1 MLSKINN
8 EVLSHGPEALLP
20 QNLNKKW
27 LSILQEMAE
36 DFIGSNYDLEEC
48 KKPEDVADPI
58 LSVCVSELL
67 RSQHNGKTDMSIEEM
82 LEKITIYSISLIIE
96 AVDRESDIGIEQP
109 TLEDILHW
117 DRIIRMKK
125 TNPKFVETLEKACIL
140 LIPEQTS
147 SKKSILNTSK
157 IVRQIVKSIKHYFGI

>member
-8 EVLSHGPEALLP
+8 EVLSHGPEAVLP

-27 LSILQEMAE
+27 LNILEEMAE

-48 KKPEDVADPI
+48 KKPEDIADPI

-67 RSQHNGKTDMSIEEM
+67 TSQNNDKTDMPIKEM

-96 AVDRESDIGIEQP
+96 AVDRESNIGIEKP

-125 TNPKFVETLEKACIL
+125 TNPEFVETLEKACIL
-140 LIPEQTS
+140 LIPEQTFF
-147 SKKSILNTSK
+147 KNKS
-157 IVRQIVKSIKHYFGI
+157 

>member
-8 EVLSHGPEALLP
+8 EVLSHGPEAVLP

-27 LSILQEMAE
+27 LSILQKMAE

-48 KKPEDVADPI
+48 KNPEDVADPI

-67 RSQHNGKTDMSIEEM
+67 ISQHNGKTDIPIKEM

-96 AVDRESDIGIEQP
+96 AVDRESNIGIEQP
-109 TLEDILHW
+109 TLEDILYW
-117 DRIIRMKK
+117 DRIIRMRK
-125 TNPKFVETLEKACIL
+125 TNPEFVETLEKACIL
-140 LIPEQTS
+140 LIPEQAS
-147 SKKSILNTSK
+147 SKE
-157 IVRQIVKSIKHYFGI
+157 

>member
-8 EVLSHGPEALLP
+8 EVLSHGPEAVLP
-20 QNLNKKW
+20 QNLSKKW
-27 LSILQEMAE
+27 LNILQEMEE

-67 RSQHNGKTDMSIEEM
+67 LSQYKDKTGMSIEEM
-82 LEKITIYSISLIIE
+82 LENITIYSISLIIE
-96 AVDRESDIGIEQP
+96 AVDRESNIGIEQP
-109 TLEDILHW
+109 KLEDIFNW

-125 TNPKFVETLEKACIL
+125 TNPEFVETLEKACIIQ
-140 LIPEQTS
+140 IPEQAS
-147 SKKSILNTSK
+147 SKE
-157 IVRQIVKSIKHYFGI
+157 

>member
-8 EVLSHGPEALLP
+8 EVLLHGPEAVLP

-27 LSILQEMAE
+27 LNILQEMAE

-67 RSQHNGKTDMSIEEM
+67 MSQHNDKTDIPIKEM

-109 TLEDILHW
+109 TLEDILYW
-117 DRIIRMKK
+117 DRIIRMRK
-125 TNPKFVETLEKACIL
+125 TNPEFVETLEKACIL
-140 LIPEQTS
+140 QIPEQAS
-147 SKKSILNTSK
+147 SKE
-157 IVRQIVKSIKHYFGI
+157 

>member
-8 EVLSHGPEALLP
+8 EVLTHGPEAVLP

-27 LSILQEMAE
+27 LNILQKMAE
-36 DFIGSNYDLEEC
+36 DFIDSNYDLEEC

-67 RSQHNGKTDMSIEEM
+67 ISQHSNNTDISIEEM
-82 LEKITIYSISLIIE
+82 LEKITIYSISLIME
-96 AVDRESDIGIEQP
+96 AVDRESNIGLEKP
-109 TLEDILHW
+109 TLEDILFW
-117 DRIIRMKK
+117 DRMIRMKK

-140 LIPEQTS
+140 LIPDQAP
-147 SKKSILNTSK
+147 SKE
-157 IVRQIVKSIKHYFGI
+157 

>member
-8 EVLSHGPEALLP
+8 EVLSHGPKAVLP

-27 LSILQEMAE
+27 LNILQEMAE

-48 KKPEDVADPI
+48 RKPEDVADPI

-67 RSQHNGKTDMSIEEM
+67 ISQHNGKTDIPIKEM

-96 AVDRESDIGIEQP
+96 AVDRESNIGIEQP
-109 TLEDILHW
+109 TLEDILYW

-125 TNPKFVETLEKACIL
+125 TNPEFVETLEKACIL
-140 LIPEQTS
+140 LIPEQAS
-147 SKKSILNTSK
+147 SKE
-157 IVRQIVKSIKHYFGI
+157 

>member
-8 EVLSHGPEALLP
+8 EVLTHGPEAVLP

-27 LSILQEMAE
+27 LNILQKMAE
-36 DFIGSNYDLEEC
+36 DFIDSSYDLEEC

-67 RSQHNGKTDMSIEEM
+67 ISQHNDKTDIPIKEM

-96 AVDRESDIGIEQP
+96 AVDRESNIGIEQP
-109 TLEDILHW
+109 TLEDILSW
-117 DRIIRMKK
+117 DRIIRMKT
-125 TNPKFVETLEKACIL
+125 TNPEFVKTLEKACIL
-140 LIPEQTS
+140 LTP
-147 SKKSILNTSK
+147 
-157 IVRQIVKSIKHYFGI
+157 

>member
-8 EVLSHGPEALLP
+8 EVLSHGPEAVLP

-27 LSILQEMAE
+27 LNILQEMAE

-67 RSQHNGKTDMSIEEM
+67 MSQHNDKTDIPIKEM
-82 LEKITIYSISLIIE
+82 LDKITIYSISLIIE
-96 AVDRESDIGIEQP
+96 AVDRESNIGIDQP
-109 TLEDILHW
+109 TLEDIFNW

-125 TNPKFVETLEKACIL
+125 SNPEFVEALEKACIL
-140 LIPEQTS
+140 LIPEQAS
-147 SKKSILNTSK
+147 SKE
-157 IVRQIVKSIKHYFGI
+157 

>member
-1 MLSKINN
+1 MLSKLNN

-58 LSVCVSELL
+58 LTVCVSEIL
-67 RSQHNGKTDMSIEEM
+67 RSQPNYTTDMPIDKM
-82 LEKITIYSISLIIE
+82 LEKIAIYSISLIIE
-96 AVDRESDIGIEQP
+96 AVDRVSNIGIEQP
-109 TLEDILHW
+109 TLEDILYW

-125 TNPKFVETLEKACIL
+125 TNPEFVETLEKACIL
-140 LIPEQTS
+140 LIPEHAS
-147 SKKSILNTSK
+147 SKE
-157 IVRQIVKSIKHYFGI
+157 

>member
-8 EVLSHGPEALLP
+8 EVLSYGPEAVLP

-27 LSILQEMAE
+27 LNILQEMAE

-67 RSQHNGKTDMSIEEM
+67 ISQHNGKTDIPIKEM

-96 AVDRESDIGIEQP
+96 AVDRESNIGIEQP
-109 TLEDILHW
+109 TLEDILYW

-125 TNPKFVETLEKACIL
+125 TNPEFVETLEKACIL
-140 LIPEQTS
+140 LIPEQAS
-147 SKKSILNTSK
+147 SKE
-157 IVRQIVKSIKHYFGI
+157 

>member
-27 LSILQEMAE
+27 LNILQEMAE

-48 KKPEDVADPI
+48 KKPEDVADLI

-67 RSQHNGKTDMSIEEM
+67 ISQHNDNTDIPIEEM

-96 AVDRESDIGIEQP
+96 AVDRESNIGIEKP
-109 TLEDILHW
+109 TLENILYW

-125 TNPKFVETLEKACIL
+125 TNPEFVETLKKACIL
-140 LIPEQTS
+140 LIPELAS
-147 SKKSILNTSK
+147 SKK
-157 IVRQIVKSIKHYFGI
+157 

>member
-8 EVLSHGPEALLP
+8 EVLSHGPEAVLP

-27 LSILQEMAE
+27 LNILQEMAE

-67 RSQHNGKTDMSIEEM
+67 MSQHNYKTDIPIKEM

-109 TLEDILHW
+109 TLENILYW
-117 DRIIRMKK
+117 DRIIRMRK
-125 TNPKFVETLEKACIL
+125 TNPEFVETLEKACIL
-140 LIPEQTS
+140 QIPEQAS
-147 SKKSILNTSK
+147 SKE
-157 IVRQIVKSIKHYFGI
+157 

>member
-8 EVLSHGPEALLP
+8 EVLSHGPEAVLP

-27 LSILQEMAE
+27 LNILQEMAE

-48 KKPEDVADPI
+48 KKPEDVADLI

-67 RSQHNGKTDMSIEEM
+67 ISQHNDKTDIPIEEM

-96 AVDRESDIGIEQP
+96 AVDRESNIGIEKP
-109 TLEDILHW
+109 TLENILYW

-125 TNPKFVETLEKACIL
+125 TNPEFVDTLKKACIL
-140 LIPEQTS
+140 LIPEQVS
-147 SKKSILNTSK
+147 SKE
-157 IVRQIVKSIKHYFGI
+157 

>member
-8 EVLSHGPEALLP
+8 EVLSHGPEAVLP

-27 LSILQEMAE
+27 LNILQDMAE

-67 RSQHNGKTDMSIEEM
+67 MSQHNDKTDIPIKEM
-82 LEKITIYSISLIIE
+82 LDKITIYSISLIIE
-96 AVDRESDIGIEQP
+96 AVDRESNIGIDQP
-109 TLEDILHW
+109 TLEDIFNW

-125 TNPKFVETLEKACIL
+125 SNPEFVEALEKACIL
-140 LIPEQTS
+140 LIPEQAY
-147 SKKSILNTSK
+147 SKEEI
-157 IVRQIVKSIKHYFGI
+157 

>member
-8 EVLSHGPEALLP
+8 EVLSHGPEAVLP

-27 LSILQEMAE
+27 LNILQEMAE

-58 LSVCVSELL
+58 LSVCVSEIL
-67 RSQHNGKTDMSIEEM
+67 RSQQNDQTDIPIKEM

-96 AVDRESDIGIEQP
+96 AVDRESNIGIEKP
-109 TLEDILHW
+109 TLEDILYW
-117 DRIIRMKK
+117 DRIIKMRK
-125 TNPKFVETLEKACIL
+125 TNPEFVEALEKACIL
-140 LIPEQTS
+140 RIPEQTFF
-147 SKKSILNTSK
+147 KNKS
-157 IVRQIVKSIKHYFGI
+157 

>member
-1 MLSKINN
+1 MLSKLNN

-58 LSVCVSELL
+58 LTVCVSEIL
-67 RSQHNGKTDMSIEEM
+67 RSQPNYTTDMPIDKM
-82 LEKITIYSISLIIE
+82 LEKVAIYSICLIIE
-96 AVDRESDIGIEQP
+96 AVDRVSNIGIEQP
-109 TLEDILHW
+109 TLEDILYW

-125 TNPKFVETLEKACIL
+125 TNPEFVETLEKACIL
-140 LIPEQTS
+140 LIPEHAS
-147 SKKSILNTSK
+147 SKE
-157 IVRQIVKSIKHYFGI
+157 

>member
-8 EVLSHGPEALLP
+8 EVLSHGPEAVLP

-27 LSILQEMAE
+27 LNILQEMAE

-67 RSQHNGKTDMSIEEM
+67 MSQHNDKTDIPIKEM
-82 LEKITIYSISLIIE
+82 LDKITIYSISLIIE
-96 AVDRESDIGIEQP
+96 TVDRESNIGIDQP
-109 TLEDILHW
+109 TLEDIFNW

-125 TNPKFVETLEKACIL
+125 SNPEFVEALEKACIL
-140 LIPEQTS
+140 LIPEQAS
-147 SKKSILNTSK
+147 SKE
-157 IVRQIVKSIKHYFGI
+157 